1 MGIKEDIYYEGG
13 PHWGDLVINILLG
26 FTVICLPLTVGS
38 IVRALWVRYRITDRR
53 ITVIGGWLG
62 RDRSD
67 IVYSE
72 VDKVVTVPRGWGAY
86 GDMVVTLKD
95 GNRLEMRAV
104 PGFRDVYAFISER
117 LTPQAQSVSGALGR

>member
-13 PHWGDLVINILLG
+13 PHWGDLLINIFLG
-26 FTVICLPLTVGS
+26 FTVICLPLTVGA

-53 ITVIGGWLG
+53 ITIIGGWLG

-67 IVYSE
+67 IVYGE
-72 VDKVVTVPRGWGAY
+72 VAKVVTVPRGWGAY

-104 PGFRDVYAFISER
+104 PRFRDVYAFISER
-117 LTPQAQSVSGALGR
+117 LTPQAQGVSGALGR